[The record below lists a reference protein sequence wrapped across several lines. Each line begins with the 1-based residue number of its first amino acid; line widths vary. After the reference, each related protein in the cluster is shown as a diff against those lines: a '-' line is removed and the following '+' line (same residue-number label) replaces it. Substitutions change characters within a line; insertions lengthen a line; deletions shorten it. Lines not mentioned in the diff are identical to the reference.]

1 MKFAVLVFLV
11 LGMAALVFA
20 GIENGLPG
28 NFLLEVQSI
37 KDGFSSRQSESGDQT
52 LAPDSLRRLQGGTS
66 QSVLTLE
73 GILQWTNSYR
83 RAAGLEDFM
92 QNDKLNEA
100 AERKVQDMFEKQ
112 YFAHETPTGKNVIW
126 FANNAGYAY
135 IAVGENLALGNYEDD
150 KDIVRAW
157 MDSPGHRANILHSR
171 FTEIGIAAREGTFEG
186 EKTWLA
192 VQVFGLPKSSC
203 PRIDESLG
211 MQIKLMDMI
220 LQERRLRLEQMRQ
233 ELQSY
238 LVNDAY
244 YQELVRAY
252 QSLGEEYNTDAE
264 RQKSD
269 TDQYNTQ
276 VQEFNVCVQGF

>member
-252 QSLGEEYNTDAE
+252 QSLGEENNTDAV